1 MYQRTSGFRDLTPVV
16 KNLLLA
22 NVAVFI
28 VSEFVAPK
36 SLQVAE
42 IVVRGY
48 LWSIESGE
56 FRIWQPITHLFLH
69 GGFGHIFFNMFSLW
83 VFGSLLENL
92 WGSKRFLNFYL
103 ICGLAAAAAHLL
115 TSENPALGASGAV
128 MGVMVAFAYLFPNT
142 ELYIYGV
149 LPVKA
154 KYLVGLLV
162 LVDLFAGL
170 SNTGDR
176 IAHWAHLGGALAGFL
191 MVLYW
196 NKSKK
201 NKSNFY

>member
-1 MYQRTSGFRDLTPVV
+1 MYQRAGGFRDLTPVV

-28 VSEFVAPK
+28 VTAFVAPQNMRV
-36 SLQVAE
+36 LE
-42 IVVRGY
+42 IVLMGKLYPV
-48 LWSIESGE
+48 SSGL
-56 FRIWQPITHLFLH
+56 FRIWQPITHMFMH
-69 GGFGHIFFNMFSLW
+69 DGFGHIFFNMFGLW
-83 VFGSLLENL
+83 MFGSFLENI
-92 WGSKRFLNFYL
+92 WGSKRFLQFYV

-115 TSENPALGASGAV
+115 TTYSSAVGASGAV
-128 MGVMVAFAYLFPNT
+128 MGLMAAFAYLFPNT

-154 KYLVGLLV
+154 KYLVSVLI
-162 LVDLFAGL
+162 LVDLFGGL
-170 SNTGDR
+170 SNSDDH

>member
-1 MYQRTSGFRDLTPVV
+1 MYQRAGGFRDITPVV

-22 NVAVFI
+22 NAAVFI
-28 VSEFVAPK
+28 VTAFVAQQNV
-36 SLQVAE
+36 QVEE
-42 IVVRGY
+42 IVAMGQLYPISDMR
-48 LWSIESGE
+48 
-56 FRIWQPITHLFLH
+56 FRIWQPITHMFMH
-69 GGFGHIFFNMFSLW
+69 GGFAHIFFNMFGLW
-83 VFGSLLENL
+83 MFGSLLENI
-92 WGSKRFLNFYL
+92 WGSKRFFQFYMV
-103 ICGLAAAAAHLL
+103 CGLAAAGAHLAL
-115 TSENPALGASGAV
+115 TNSIAVGASGAV
-128 MGVMVAFAYLFPNT
+128 MGLMAAFAYLFPNT

-154 KYLVGLLV
+154 KYLVSV
-162 LVDLFAGL
+162 LILIDLFAGL
-170 SNTGDR
+170 SNSDDQ

>member
-36 SLQVAE
+36 SMQVTE

-48 LWSIESGE
+48 LWPIESGE

-92 WGSKRFLNFYL
+92 WGSKRFFNFYL

-115 TSENPALGASGAV
+115 TSSNPALGASGAV

-170 SNTGDR
+170 SNTGDQ

-191 MVLYW
+191 IVLYW

>member
-1 MYQRTSGFRDLTPVV
+1 MYQRTGGFRDLTPVV

-28 VSEFVAPK
+28 VTEFVAPQ
-36 SLQVAE
+36 SMQVAE

-48 LWSIESGE
+48 LFPISTGE
-56 FRIWQPITHLFLH
+56 FRIWQPITHLFMH
-69 GGFGHIFFNMFSLW
+69 GGFAHIFFNMFGLW
-83 VFGSLLENL
+83 MFGSLLENI
-92 WGSKRFLNFYL
+92 WGSKRFLEFYM
-103 ICGLAAAAAHLL
+103 ICGLAAAGAHLL
-115 TSENPALGASGAV
+115 TSDSPAIGASGAV
-128 MGVMVAFAYLFPNT
+128 MGIMAAFAYLFPNT

-154 KYLVGLLV
+154 KYLVTVLV
-162 LVDLFAGL
+162 LIDLFAGL
-170 SNTGDR
+170 SNTGDNV
-176 IAHWAHLGGALAGFL
+176 AHFAHLGGALAGLL
-191 MVLYW
+191 MVIYW